1 MWVAIGTL
9 FLIYCNHRDGK
20 HRSPT
25 TRKEEITMKN
35 STPRIARD
43 KKTIYATKSFLIK
56 AGQFGTTE
64 FNTLNDMLKTFP
76 GFKVEE
82 EKIAHNA
89 SKEAYGKLNYD
100 VMKTFIEGYETD
112 DTKRKAMLEEY
123 ETIKTISKTQRG
135 AYAFVKSW
143 FLKKYGAEFN
153 RRKKELETERRE
165 AKEAH
170 LLYTPATA
178 N

>member
-1 MWVAIGTL
+1 MKTTAPRVD
-9 FLIYCNHRDGK
+9 RD
-20 HRSPT
+20 T
-25 TRKEEITMKN
+25 
-35 STPRIARD
+35 
-43 KKTIYATKSFLIK
+43 KTIYASKSFLIK

-64 FNTLNDMLKTFP
+64 FNALNDMLKTFP
-76 GFKVEE
+76 GFKVQE
-82 EKIAHNA
+82 EKITRNA
-89 SKEAYGKLNYD
+89 SKEVYGNLTYN
-100 VMKTFIEGYETD
+100 VMKQFIENYETS

-123 ETIKTISKTQRG
+123 ETIKTVSKTQRG

-143 FLKKYGAEFN
+143 FLTKYKDEFD
-153 RRKKELETERRE
+153 RRKKELEAKSRE

>member
-1 MWVAIGTL
+1 
-9 FLIYCNHRDGK
+9 
-20 HRSPT
+20 
-25 TRKEEITMKN
+25 MKN
-35 STPRIARD
+35 STPRIDRA

-82 EKIAHNA
+82 EKIARNA
-89 SKEAYGKLNYD
+89 SKEAYGNLTYA
-100 VMKTFIEGYETD
+100 VMKAFIESYETND
-112 DTKRKAMLEEY
+112 IKRKAMLEEY
-123 ETIKTISKTQRG
+123 EAIKTVSKTQRG

-143 FLKKYGAEFN
+143 FLKKYKDEFD
-153 RRKKELETERRE
+153 RRKKELEDNRRE

-178 N
+178 NW

>member
-1 MWVAIGTL
+1 
-9 FLIYCNHRDGK
+9 
-20 HRSPT
+20 
-25 TRKEEITMKN
+25 MKN
-35 STPRIARD
+35 ATPRIDRD
-43 KKTIYATKSFLIK
+43 KKTIYATNSFLIK

-64 FNTLNDMLKTFP
+64 FNTLNDMMKTFP

-143 FLKKYGAEFN
+143 FLKKYKDEFD

>member
-1 MWVAIGTL
+1 
-9 FLIYCNHRDGK
+9 
-20 HRSPT
+20 
-25 TRKEEITMKN
+25 MKN
-35 STPRIARD
+35 STPRIDRN
-43 KKTIYATKSFLIK
+43 KKIIYATKSFLIK

-64 FNTLNDMLKTFP
+64 FNTLNDMLKTFS

-82 EKIAHNA
+82 EKIARNA
-89 SKEAYGKLNYD
+89 SKEAYGNLTYA
-100 VMKTFIEGYETD
+100 VMKAFIESYETD
-112 DTKRKAMLEEY
+112 DAKRKAALEEY
-123 ETIKTISKTQRG
+123 ETIKTVSKTQRG

-143 FLKKYGAEFN
+143 FLKKYEAEFN
-153 RRKKELETERRE
+153 RRKKELETKRRE

>member
-1 MWVAIGTL
+1 
-9 FLIYCNHRDGK
+9 
-20 HRSPT
+20 
-25 TRKEEITMKN
+25 MKN
-35 STPRIARD
+35 NTPRIDRD

-112 DTKRKAMLEEY
+112 DTKRKATLEEY

-143 FLKKYGAEFN
+143 FLKKYKDEFD
-153 RRKKELETERRE
+153 RRKKELEDERRE

>member
-1 MWVAIGTL
+1 
-9 FLIYCNHRDGK
+9 
-20 HRSPT
+20 
-25 TRKEEITMKN
+25 MKN
-35 STPRIARD
+35 STPRIDRN
-43 KKTIYATKSFLIK
+43 KKTIYATKSFLIE

-82 EKIAHNA
+82 EKIARNA
-89 SKEAYGKLNYD
+89 SKEAYGNLTYA
-100 VMKTFIEGYETD
+100 VMKAFIESYETD
-112 DTKRKAMLEEY
+112 DAKRKAALEEY
-123 ETIKTISKTQRG
+123 ETIKTVSKTQRG

-143 FLKKYGAEFN
+143 FLKKYKNEFD
-153 RRKKELETERRE
+153 RRKKELEDRRRE

-170 LLYTPATA
+170 LLYTPDTA

>member
-1 MWVAIGTL
+1 
-9 FLIYCNHRDGK
+9 
-20 HRSPT
+20 
-25 TRKEEITMKN
+25 MKN
-35 STPRIARD
+35 STPRIDRD

-56 AGQFGTTE
+56 AGQFDTTE

-82 EKIAHNA
+82 EKIACNA
-89 SKEAYGKLNYD
+89 SKEAYGNLTYA
-100 VMKTFIEGYETD
+100 VMKTFIENYETSD
-112 DTKRKAMLEEY
+112 AKRKAMMEEY
-123 ETIKTISKTQRG
+123 ETIKTVSKTQRG

-143 FLKKYGAEFN
+143 FLKKYKNEFD
-153 RRKKELETERRE
+153 RRKKELEDKRRE

-170 LLYTPATA
+170 LLYTPDTA

>member
-1 MWVAIGTL
+1 
-9 FLIYCNHRDGK
+9 
-20 HRSPT
+20 
-25 TRKEEITMKN
+25 MKN
-35 STPRIARD
+35 STPRIDRN
-43 KKTIYATKSFLIK
+43 KKIIYATKSFLIK

-64 FNTLNDMLKTFP
+64 FKTLNDMLKTFP

-82 EKIAHNA
+82 EKIARNA
-89 SKEAYGKLNYD
+89 SKEAYGNLTYA
-100 VMKTFIEGYETD
+100 VMKAFIESYETD
-112 DTKRKAMLEEY
+112 NTKRKTMLEEY
-123 ETIKTISKTQRG
+123 EAIKTVSKTQRG

-143 FLKKYGAEFN
+143 FLTKYKDEFD

>member
-1 MWVAIGTL
+1 
-9 FLIYCNHRDGK
+9 
-20 HRSPT
+20 
-25 TRKEEITMKN
+25 MKN
-35 STPRIARD
+35 STPRIDRD

-82 EKIAHNA
+82 EKIARNA
-89 SKEAYGKLNYD
+89 SKEAYGKLTYD
-100 VMKTFIEGYETD
+100 VMKAFIESYETD
-112 DTKRKAMLEEY
+112 EAQRKAMLEEY
-123 ETIKTISKTQRG
+123 ETIKMVSKTQRG

-153 RRKKELETERRE
+153 RRKKELETKRRE

>member
-1 MWVAIGTL
+1 
-9 FLIYCNHRDGK
+9 
-20 HRSPT
+20 
-25 TRKEEITMKN
+25 MKN
-35 STPRIARD
+35 STPRIDRD

-56 AGQFGTTE
+56 AGQFDTTE

-82 EKIAHNA
+82 EKIARNA
-89 SKEAYGKLNYD
+89 SKEAYGNLTYA
-100 VMKTFIEGYETD
+100 VMKAFIESYETND
-112 DTKRKAMLEEY
+112 IKRKAMLEEY
-123 ETIKTISKTQRG
+123 ETIKTVSKTQRG

-153 RRKKELETERRE
+153 RRKKELETKRRE

-170 LLYTPATA
+170 LLYTPATT

>member
-1 MWVAIGTL
+1 
-9 FLIYCNHRDGK
+9 
-20 HRSPT
+20 
-25 TRKEEITMKN
+25 MKN
-35 STPRIARD
+35 TTPRIDRT
-43 KKTIYATKSFLIK
+43 KKTIYATKSFLVK

-76 GFKVEE
+76 GFNVEE
-82 EKIAHNA
+82 EKIARNT
-89 SKEAYGKLNYD
+89 SKEAYGKLTYD
-100 VMKTFIEGYETD
+100 VMENFIEGHETD
-112 DTKRKAMLEEY
+112 DTKRKAALEEY
-123 ETIKTISKTQRG
+123 EVIKTISKTQRG

-153 RRKKELETERRE
+153 RRKKELEDKRRE
-165 AKEAH
+165 AKESH

>member
-1 MWVAIGTL
+1 
-9 FLIYCNHRDGK
+9 
-20 HRSPT
+20 
-25 TRKEEITMKN
+25 MKN
-35 STPRIARD
+35 STPRIDRD

-56 AGQFGTTE
+56 AGQFDTTE

-82 EKIAHNA
+82 EKIARNA
-89 SKEAYGKLNYD
+89 SKEAYGNLTYA
-100 VMKTFIEGYETD
+100 VMKTFIENYETSD
-112 DTKRKAMLEEY
+112 AKRKAMMEEY
-123 ETIKTISKTQRG
+123 ETIKTVSKTQRG

-143 FLKKYGAEFN
+143 FLKKYKNEFD
-153 RRKKELETERRE
+153 RRKKELEDKRRE

-170 LLYTPATA
+170 LLYTPDTA

>member
-1 MWVAIGTL
+1 
-9 FLIYCNHRDGK
+9 
-20 HRSPT
+20 
-25 TRKEEITMKN
+25 MKN
-35 STPRIARD
+35 STPRIDRD

-56 AGQFGTTE
+56 AGQFDTTE

-82 EKIAHNA
+82 EKITRNA
-89 SKEAYGKLNYD
+89 SKEAYGKLTYD
-100 VMKTFIEGYETD
+100 VMKAFIENYETD
-112 DTKRKAMLEEY
+112 DIKRKAALEEY
-123 ETIKTISKTQRG
+123 EAIKTVSKTQRG

-143 FLKKYGAEFN
+143 FLTKYKNEFD
-153 RRKKELETERRE
+153 RRKKELETKRRE

>member
-1 MWVAIGTL
+1 
-9 FLIYCNHRDGK
+9 
-20 HRSPT
+20 
-25 TRKEEITMKN
+25 MKN
-35 STPRIARD
+35 YTPRIDRN
-43 KKTIYATKSFLIK
+43 KKIIYATKSFLIK

-82 EKIAHNA
+82 EKIARNA
-89 SKEAYGKLNYD
+89 SKEAYGNLTYA
-100 VMKTFIEGYETD
+100 VMKAFIESYETD
-112 DTKRKAMLEEY
+112 NTKRKTMLEEY
-123 ETIKTISKTQRG
+123 EAIKTVSKTQRG

-143 FLKKYGAEFN
+143 FLTKYKDEFD

>member
-1 MWVAIGTL
+1 
-9 FLIYCNHRDGK
+9 
-20 HRSPT
+20 
-25 TRKEEITMKN
+25 MKN
-35 STPRIARD
+35 STPRIDRA

-56 AGQFGTTE
+56 AGQFDTTE

-82 EKIAHNA
+82 EKIARNA
-89 SKEAYGKLNYD
+89 SKEAYGNLTYA
-100 VMKTFIEGYETD
+100 VMKAFIESYETD
-112 DTKRKAMLEEY
+112 DAKRKAALEEY
-123 ETIKTISKTQRG
+123 ETIKTVSKTQRG

-153 RRKKELETERRE
+153 RRKKELETKRRE

>member
-1 MWVAIGTL
+1 
-9 FLIYCNHRDGK
+9 
-20 HRSPT
+20 
-25 TRKEEITMKN
+25 MKN
-35 STPRIARD
+35 STPRIDRD

-64 FNTLNDMLKTFP
+64 FNTLNDMLKTLP

-82 EKIAHNA
+82 EKIARNA
-89 SKEAYGKLNYD
+89 SKEAYGTLTYA
-100 VMKTFIEGYETD
+100 VMKAFIESYETD
-112 DTKRKAMLEEY
+112 NTKRKTMLEEY
-123 ETIKTISKTQRG
+123 EAIKTVSKTQRG

-143 FLKKYGAEFN
+143 FLTKYKDEFD

>member
-1 MWVAIGTL
+1 
-9 FLIYCNHRDGK
+9 
-20 HRSPT
+20 
-25 TRKEEITMKN
+25 MKN
-35 STPRIARD
+35 STPRIDRN
-43 KKTIYATKSFLIK
+43 KKIIYATKSFLIK
-56 AGQFGTTE
+56 AGQFGTNE

-82 EKIAHNA
+82 EKIARNA
-89 SKEAYGKLNYD
+89 SKEAYGNLTYA
-100 VMKTFIEGYETD
+100 VMKAFIESYETD
-112 DTKRKAMLEEY
+112 NTKRKTMLEEY
-123 ETIKTISKTQRG
+123 EAIKTVSKTQRG

-153 RRKKELETERRE
+153 RRKKELETKRRE

>member
-1 MWVAIGTL
+1 
-9 FLIYCNHRDGK
+9 
-20 HRSPT
+20 
-25 TRKEEITMKN
+25 MKN
-35 STPRIARD
+35 STPRIDRD

-56 AGQFGTTE
+56 AGQFDTTE

-82 EKIAHNA
+82 EKIARNA
-89 SKEAYGKLNYD
+89 SKEAYGNLTYA
-100 VMKTFIEGYETD
+100 VMKTFIENYETSD
-112 DTKRKAMLEEY
+112 AKRKAMMEEY
-123 ETIKTISKTQRG
+123 ETIKTVSKTQRG

-153 RRKKELETERRE
+153 RRKKELETKRRE

>member
-1 MWVAIGTL
+1 
-9 FLIYCNHRDGK
+9 
-20 HRSPT
+20 
-25 TRKEEITMKN
+25 MKN
-35 STPRIARD
+35 STPRIDRD

-56 AGQFGTTE
+56 AGQFDTTE
-64 FNTLNDMLKTFP
+64 FNALNDMLKTFP

-82 EKIAHNA
+82 EKIARNA
-89 SKEAYGKLNYD
+89 SKEAYGNLTYA
-100 VMKTFIEGYETD
+100 VMKAFIESYETD
-112 DTKRKAMLEEY
+112 NTKRKTMLEEY
-123 ETIKTISKTQRG
+123 EAIKTVSKTQRG

-143 FLKKYGAEFN
+143 FLTKYKDEFD

>member
-1 MWVAIGTL
+1 
-9 FLIYCNHRDGK
+9 
-20 HRSPT
+20 
-25 TRKEEITMKN
+25 MKN
-35 STPRIARD
+35 NTPRIDRD

-56 AGQFGTTE
+56 AGQFGITE

-82 EKIAHNA
+82 EKIARNA
-89 SKEAYGKLNYD
+89 SKEAYGNLTYD
-100 VMKTFIEGYETD
+100 VMKAFIENYETD
-112 DTKRKAMLEEY
+112 EAQRKTMLEEY
-123 ETIKTISKTQRG
+123 EAIKNVSKTQRG

-143 FLKKYGAEFN
+143 FLKKYKNEFD
-153 RRKKELETERRE
+153 RRKKELEDKRRE

>member
-1 MWVAIGTL
+1 
-9 FLIYCNHRDGK
+9 
-20 HRSPT
+20 
-25 TRKEEITMKN
+25 MKN
-35 STPRIARD
+35 STPRIDRN
-43 KKTIYATKSFLIK
+43 KKIIYATKSFLIK

-82 EKIAHNA
+82 EKIARNA
-89 SKEAYGKLNYD
+89 SKEAYGNLTYA
-100 VMKTFIEGYETD
+100 VMKAFIESYETD
-112 DTKRKAMLEEY
+112 NTKRKTMLEEY
-123 ETIKTISKTQRG
+123 EAIKTVSKTQRG

-143 FLKKYGAEFN
+143 FLKKYGAEFD

>member
-1 MWVAIGTL
+1 
-9 FLIYCNHRDGK
+9 
-20 HRSPT
+20 
-25 TRKEEITMKN
+25 MKN
-35 STPRIARD
+35 STPRIDRA

-56 AGQFGTTE
+56 AGQFDTTE

-82 EKIAHNA
+82 EKIARNA
-89 SKEAYGKLNYD
+89 SKEAYGNLTYA
-100 VMKTFIEGYETD
+100 VMKAFIESYETD
-112 DTKRKAMLEEY
+112 NTKRKTMLEEY
-123 ETIKTISKTQRG
+123 EAIKTVSKTQRG

-143 FLKKYGAEFN
+143 FLTKYKDEFD

>member
-1 MWVAIGTL
+1 
-9 FLIYCNHRDGK
+9 
-20 HRSPT
+20 
-25 TRKEEITMKN
+25 MKN
-35 STPRIARD
+35 VTPRIDRT

-76 GFKVEE
+76 GYKVEE
-82 EKIAHNA
+82 EKIARNA
-89 SKEAYGKLNYD
+89 SKEVYGKLDYK
-100 VMKTFIEGYETD
+100 VIETFIEGYETD

-135 AYAFVKSW
+135 AYAFVKRW
-143 FLKKYGAEFN
+143 FLKKYKDEFD

>member
-1 MWVAIGTL
+1 MWVSFGTL
-9 FLIYCNHRDGK
+9 FLLYCNHRDGK

-35 STPRIARD
+35 ATPRIDRD

-56 AGQFGTTE
+56 AGQFDTTE
-64 FNTLNDMLKTFP
+64 FNALNDMLKTFP

-82 EKIAHNA
+82 EKIARNDN
-89 SKEAYGKLNYD
+89 KEAYGNLTYEK
-100 VMKTFIEGYETD
+100 MKQFIEGYETD
-112 DTKRKAMLEEY
+112 DAKRKAMLEEY
-123 ETIKTISKTQRG
+123 EVIKTISKTQRG

-153 RRKKELETERRE
+153 RRKKELEDKRRE
-165 AKEAH
+165 AKESH
-170 LLYTPATA
+170 LLYTPAAA

>member
-1 MWVAIGTL
+1 
-9 FLIYCNHRDGK
+9 
-20 HRSPT
+20 
-25 TRKEEITMKN
+25 MKN
-35 STPRIARD
+35 ATPRIDRD

-56 AGQFGTTE
+56 AGQFDTTE

-82 EKIAHNA
+82 EKIARNA
-89 SKEAYGKLNYD
+89 SKEAYGKLTYD
-100 VMKTFIEGYETD
+100 VMKAFIENYETD
-112 DTKRKAMLEEY
+112 DIKRKAMLEEY
-123 ETIKTISKTQRG
+123 ETIKTVSKTQRG
-135 AYAFVKSW
+135 AYAFVKNW
-143 FLKKYGAEFN
+143 FLTKYKDEFD
-153 RRKKELETERRE
+153 RRKKELEDKHRE

>member
-1 MWVAIGTL
+1 
-9 FLIYCNHRDGK
+9 
-20 HRSPT
+20 
-25 TRKEEITMKN
+25 MKN
-35 STPRIARD
+35 STPRIDRN
-43 KKTIYATKSFLIK
+43 KKIIYATKSFLIK

-82 EKIAHNA
+82 EKIARNA
-89 SKEAYGKLNYD
+89 SKEAYGNLTYA
-100 VMKTFIEGYETD
+100 VMKAFIESYETD
-112 DTKRKAMLEEY
+112 NTKRKTMLEEY
-123 ETIKTISKTQRG
+123 EAIKTVSKTQRG

-143 FLKKYGAEFN
+143 FLTKYKDEFD

>member
-1 MWVAIGTL
+1 
-9 FLIYCNHRDGK
+9 
-20 HRSPT
+20 
-25 TRKEEITMKN
+25 MKN
-35 STPRIARD
+35 STPRIDRD

-82 EKIAHNA
+82 EKIARNDN
-89 SKEAYGKLNYD
+89 KEAYGNLTYEK
-100 VMKTFIEGYETD
+100 MKAFIESYETD
-112 DTKRKAMLEEY
+112 DTWRKAALEEY
-123 ETIKTISKTQRG
+123 EAIKRIAKTQRG

-143 FLKKYGAEFN
+143 FLKKYKDEFD
-153 RRKKELETERRE
+153 RRKKELEDERHE

>member
-1 MWVAIGTL
+1 
-9 FLIYCNHRDGK
+9 
-20 HRSPT
+20 
-25 TRKEEITMKN
+25 
-35 STPRIARD
+35 
-43 KKTIYATKSFLIK
+43 
-56 AGQFGTTE
+56 
-64 FNTLNDMLKTFP
+64 MLKTLP

-143 FLKKYGAEFN
+143 FLKKYKDEFD

>member
-1 MWVAIGTL
+1 
-9 FLIYCNHRDGK
+9 
-20 HRSPT
+20 
-25 TRKEEITMKN
+25 MKN
-35 STPRIARD
+35 ATPRIDRT

-112 DTKRKAMLEEY
+112 DTKRKAALEEY
-123 ETIKTISKTQRG
+123 EAIKTISKTQRG

-143 FLKKYGAEFN
+143 FLTKYKDEFD
-153 RRKKELETERRE
+153 RRKKELEDKHRE